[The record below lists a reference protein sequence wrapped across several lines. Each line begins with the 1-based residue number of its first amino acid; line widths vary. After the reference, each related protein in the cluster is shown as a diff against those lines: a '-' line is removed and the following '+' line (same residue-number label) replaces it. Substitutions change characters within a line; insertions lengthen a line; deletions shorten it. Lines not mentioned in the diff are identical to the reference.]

1 MNTSFERA
9 KDGTVEWYTPP
20 EIIHCL
26 GEFDLDPA
34 TSKEAIGINN
44 SALDYYTKE
53 DNGLERGWYGRVWL
67 NPPYDKK
74 SIEAFMRKMADHNN
88 GIALVF
94 GRCDSTWFHNYVFHK
109 AAAILFLK
117 KRIKFYRPN
126 GDQTGS
132 PGCGSVL
139 IAYGEGGGNIQ
150 ALENS
155 GLEGKIVYL

>member
-1 MNTSFERA
+1 MNTSFETA
-9 KDGTVEWYTPP
+9 KDSTIEWYTPP
-20 EIIHCL
+20 EIIHRL
-26 GEFDLDPA
+26 GKFDLDPA
-34 TSKEAIGINN
+34 TSNEAMSINY

-53 DNGLERGWYGRVWL
+53 ENGLIREWFGRVWL

-74 SIEAFMRKMADHNN
+74 LIGGFMSKMAEHNN

-94 GRCDSTWFHNYVFHK
+94 SRCDSTWFHEYVFGK
-109 AAAILFLK
+109 AAAMLFLK

-139 IAYGEGGGNIQ
+139 IAYGGVNISS
-150 ALENS
+150 LENS
-155 GLEGKIVYL
+155 GLEGKIIYL